1 MLKSYNV
8 RHYTIFP
15 HKPKREAAG
24 FIITAGGKNR
34 NNDNTLL
41 YSVAR

>member
-34 NNDNTLL
+34 NYDNAPLR
-41 YSVAR
+41 SVAR